1 MTFSMERF
9 APGTYAEFVMPESMS
24 NAHRVLSFIAL
35 CAGAVFFAE
44 ILRGLFAPRLGETS
58 QANSPAFDK
67 FLHGSGS

>member
-1 MTFSMERF
+1 MENRK
-9 APGTYAEFVMPESMS
+9 GVSESQNAEFVMPESMS

-35 CAGAVFFAE
+35 CAGAVFFVE